1 MSMTLFVILM
11 MNYNKEFKN
20 GILCR
25 MCKKGQNLRVCGK
38 ITEKT
43 ELLEKNRE
51 KHHFLRKETL
61 LCAKTAQNRN
71 FL

>member
-1 MSMTLFVILM
+1 MSMTLFVILT
-11 MNYNKEFKN
+11 MNYNRALKN
-20 GILCR
+20 GTLCR
-25 MCKKGQNLRVCGK
+25 MCKRGQDLRVCGK

-51 KHHFLRKETL
+51 KHHFLRKKTL